1 MSGPIIGCDPT
12 ALSHVPEGID
22 ILPPPQAGEITAT
35 LLPASA
41 RLYEG
46 QSIADMA
53 DFAAMTAQSNF
64 TSSAGPIADVTVGP
78 LGDATDLTQAL
89 NEGQQ
94 AGFAVTVTD
103 SVGTTE
109 TFSTAVQVV
118 EFAARVIETVGNEA
132 EIVVNDLVP
141 DADVISFTLSGGTPY
156 DGTYNATAGDLRAD
170 LFAIPG
176 TYSVTYVGE
185 RTALASGATLT
196 CDPGIWLTKT
206 GILDISYEWLRNG
219 VPIAGATL
227 ESYVLVVEDEGAGLS
242 CRVNGSNGT
251 IMQPVTTDDVVIPG
265 DGLVVTQIYR
275 QNATNRLHG
284 IVDLSAVPEGA
295 TIYAAYDVRSSSGA
309 LSISGMTVDGA
320 AADVVVQSPD
330 AGRSRSGFFKFTRP
344 ANATPDIALTAPVTS
359 YIKDFV
365 LTLFHVESGFGE
377 HAVVAA
383 GSNSISG
390 VDLNLNTVAGG
401 VLLITGRDDGQGL
414 GMDAIGAGTLTGIFE
429 LNTDDTYAYAITP
442 VVADET
448 PRAVRLQTPNNGK
461 THFSG
466 AAICLI

>member
-1 MSGPIIGCDPT
+1 MSGPIVGCDPA
-12 ALSHVPEGID
+12 ALTHVPEGID

-46 QSIADMA
+46 QSITDMA
-53 DFAAMTAQSNF
+53 NFAAMTADANF
-64 TSSAGPIADVTVGP
+64 TSTAGPIADVAVGP
-78 LGDATDLTQAL
+78 LGDATSLTQAL

-103 SVGTTE
+103 SAGTTE

-118 EFAARVIETVGNEA
+118 EFTARVIETVGNEA

-141 DADVISFTLSGGTPY
+141 DTDVISFSLSGGTPY
-156 DGTYNATAGDLRAD
+156 DGTYSATAGDLRAD

-176 TYSVTYVGE
+176 TYSVTYLGD
-185 RTALASGATLT
+185 RTALAPGAPLT
-196 CDPGIWLTKT
+196 CAPGIWLTKT

-219 VPIAGATL
+219 VPIAGSTL
-227 ESYVLVVEDEGAGLS
+227 ESHVLVVEDEGASLS
-242 CRVNGSNGT
+242 CRISGSNGT
-251 IMQPVTTDDVVIPG
+251 ITQQVTTDGVVVPG
-265 DGLVVTQIYR
+265 DGLIVTQIYR

-309 LSISGMTVDGA
+309 LSISGMTVDGV

-365 LTLFHVESGFGE
+365 LTLFHVENGFGE

-390 VDLNLNTVAGG
+390 VDLDLNTVTGG

-414 GMDAIGAGTLTGIFE
+414 GMDAVGAGTLTDVFE

-442 VVADET
+442 LVANET

>member
-1 MSGPIIGCDPT
+1 MSGPIVGCDPA
-12 ALSHVPEGID
+12 ALTHVPEGID

-35 LLPASA
+35 LLPAST

-46 QSIADMA
+46 QSITDMA
-53 DFAAMTAQSNF
+53 NFAAMTADANF
-64 TSSAGPIADVTVGP
+64 TSTAGPIADVAVGP
-78 LGDATDLTQAL
+78 LGDATSLTQAL

-103 SVGTTE
+103 SAGTTE

-118 EFAARVIETVGNEA
+118 EFTARVIETVGNEA

-141 DADVISFTLSGGTPY
+141 DTDVISFSLSGGTPY
-156 DGTYNATAGDLRAD
+156 DGTYSATAGDLRAD

-176 TYSVTYVGE
+176 TYSVTYLGD
-185 RTALASGATLT
+185 RTALAPGAPLT
-196 CDPGIWLTKT
+196 CAPGIWLTKT

-219 VPIAGATL
+219 VPIAGSTL
-227 ESYVLVVEDEGAGLS
+227 ESHVLVVEDEGASLS
-242 CRVNGSNGT
+242 CRISGSNGT
-251 IMQPVTTDDVVIPG
+251 ITQQVTTDGVVVPG
-265 DGLVVTQIYR
+265 DGLIVTQIYR

-309 LSISGMTVDGA
+309 LSISGMTVDGV

-365 LTLFHVESGFGE
+365 LTLFHVENGFGE

-390 VDLNLNTVAGG
+390 VDLDLNTVTGG

-414 GMDAIGAGTLTGIFE
+414 GMDAVGAGTLTGVFE

-442 VVADET
+442 LVANET